1 MLEKNKLCERAN
13 QINLLACKGEPLE
26 GKCNQADHLLYL
38 SFLKLYFL
46 YNHEQITKA
55 EAQKYKKRL
64 IEEFI
69 DTSYNLE
76 MYRVQAL
83 RHKAFARYSQDIK
96 NNGCQ
101 VCQKLDKVICG
112 LEE

>member
-1 MLEKNKLCERAN
+1 MLEKNKLYERAN

-26 GKCNQADHLLYL
+26 GKCNQAEYLLYL
-38 SFLKLYFL
+38 SLLKLYYL
-46 YNHEQITKA
+46 YKHEQITKA
-55 EAQKYKKRL
+55 EAQKYKKKL
-64 IEEFI
+64 IEQFI

-96 NNGCQ
+96 NSGCK

-112 LEE
+112 LER